1 MEAIKIVFLD
11 VKTLSYSLDT
21 TGLRR
26 FGQVL
31 LYDNVPDS
39 EVGAAA
45 SDADVIVT
53 NQNNLNE
60 SNLKGLKKLRLIC
73 AAATGYDSID
83 TEYCRKRGIAV
94 ANVPGYAAGSVA
106 QHTFAMLFYLI
117 SHSRYYDDFV
127 RNGTYSAEFP
137 VSHESRDF
145 FELQGK
151 TWGIVGL
158 GDIGRRVAHT
168 AQCFGCHVIYYSTSG
183 RNHDCG
189 FHEAAL
195 EDLLRSSDVISIHA
209 PLNPATKGLIQ
220 LNELRQMKR
229 NAYLLNLGRGGII
242 SETDLVFA
250 LKSRLIAGA
259 GLDVFE
265 QEPLPADSP
274 LLSYINEKLPEES
287 DLYMTPH
294 IGFAGIEARQRLMST
309 VCSNIEAFLEGRVL
323 NRVER

>member
-21 TGLRR
+21 AGLGR

-45 SDADVIVT
+45 SDADVIIT

-60 SNLKGLKKLRLIC
+60 SNLKGLDKLKLIC
-73 AAATGYDSID
+73 AAATGYNNID

-94 ANVPGYAAGSVA
+94 TNVPGYAAGSVA

-127 RNGTYSAEFP
+127 RSGTYSTIFP
-137 VSHESRDF
+137 VFHENRDF

-158 GDIGRRVAHT
+158 GDIGRRVART
-168 AQCFGCHVIYYSTSG
+168 AQGFGCQVIYYSTSG
-183 RNHDCG
+183 RNHDSS
-189 FHEAAL
+189 FQESTL

-209 PLNPATKGLIQ
+209 PLNPTTKGLIR

-250 LKSRLIAGA
+250 LENRLIAGA

-274 LLSYINEKLPEES
+274 LLSYINEKLPEGS

-294 IGFAGIEARQRLMST
+294 IGFAGIEARERLMSA
-309 VCSNIEAFLEGRVL
+309 VCNNIEAFLEGRAL
-323 NRVER
+323 NRVEK